1 MKINKISVIIILSV
15 FILFILIC
23 QKNDV
28 GQNNNQSL
36 NHKNIIERLEQF
48 NTIEGE
54 DDGGQQGQQGQQG
67 QASTNS
73 NFIPV
78 NSNFSPPSIFIKTQ
92 YGGIITVYWEMPP
105 TPDNYYPSDFKVEL
119 IKEGVGQPVQDYL
132 MPNPKCSNCSL
143 ILDNLE
149 AGPNYS
155 IKIAI
160 IYSHELTNEIVSTP
174 FSERLLLTVK
184 SEDSISNRQYR
195 DIISRTIKTNERQ
208 ATQLKYEL
216 AQNKRISRIK
226 RSLDRIT
233 QHIQNV

>member
-1 MKINKISVIIILSV
+1 
-15 FILFILIC
+15 
-23 QKNDV
+23 
-28 GQNNNQSL
+28 
-36 NHKNIIERLEQF
+36 
-48 NTIEGE
+48 
-54 DDGGQQGQQGQQG
+54 
-67 QASTNS
+67 
-73 NFIPV
+73 
-78 NSNFSPPSIFIKTQ
+78 
-92 YGGIITVYWEMPP
+92 MPP

>member
-36 NHKNIIERLEQF
+36 NHKDIIKRLEQF
-48 NTIEGE
+48 NSIEGE
-54 DDGGQQGQQGQQG
+54 DDGEQRGQQGQV
-67 QASTNS
+67 STNS

>member
-23 QKNDV
+23 QKNDI

-36 NHKNIIERLEQF
+36 NHKDIIKRLEQF
-48 NTIEGE
+48 NSIEGE
-54 DDGGQQGQQGQQG
+54 DDGEQRGQQGQV
-67 QASTNS
+67 STNS

>member
-36 NHKNIIERLEQF
+36 NHKDIIKRLEQF
-48 NTIEGE
+48 NSIEGE
-54 DDGGQQGQQGQQG
+54 DDGEQRGQQGQV
-67 QASTNS
+67 STNS

-216 AQNKRISRIK
+216 DQNKRISRIK

>member
-36 NHKNIIERLEQF
+36 NHKDIIKRLEQF
-48 NTIEGE
+48 NSIEGE
-54 DDGGQQGQQGQQG
+54 DDGEQRGQQGQV
-67 QASTNS
+67 STNS

-216 AQNKRISRIK
+216 AQNERISRIK

>member
-1 MKINKISVIIILSV
+1 MKTNKISIIIILSI

-28 GQNNNQSL
+28 GQNNNQSH
-36 NHKNIIERLEQF
+36 NNKDVIKRLEQF
-48 NTIEGE
+48 NSKEEKESI
-54 DDGGQQGQQGQQG
+54 
-67 QASTNS
+67 NS
-73 NFIPV
+73 NFIQIEPE
-78 NSNFSPPSIFIKTQ
+78 FPAPSIFIKTQ

-160 IYSHELTNEIVSTP
+160 IYSHELTNKIESTP

-216 AQNKRISRIK
+216 DQNRRISKIK
-226 RSLDRIT
+226 RYLDRIT